1 MKFKLLI
8 VALFWFNQIFSQSI
22 SIENIKKHI
31 SVLSNDSLQ
40 GRGTGTIGEAKAAN
54 YISQEFKKI
63 GLKPVGDN
71 NSYLK
76 SFQYKH
82 SSNPHGASDKDTAVK
97 ILNSKNIIGF
107 LDNGS
112 TNTIIIG
119 AHYDHLGFGDDQN
132 SLEANPKGKIHNGA
146 DDNASGVAGVIELA
160 RYFSNSKSKSN
171 YLFLC
176 FSGEELGLI
185 GSKKFVD
192 NSEFEPAKINAMINM
207 DMIGRLNDSTKK
219 LMVYGVG
226 TSPSFVTK
234 VENSNTYF
242 KLVLDSSGV
251 GPSDHTSFYLK
262 NIPVLHF
269 FTGQH
274 SDYHKPSDDLEK
286 INFVGEQKVLEY
298 IIDIVKKI
306 DVEPKLEFKKTRD
319 SNNDNAPKFK
329 VTLGIMPDYSF
340 EGKGVKV
347 DGVSDNKPAFN
358 AGVMKG
364 DIIIKLGNL
373 EVTDMRSY
381 MQGLADSKK
390 GETKDLV
397 VKRNGK
403 DEILK
408 VTF

>member
-1 MKFKLLI
+1 MKFKLLAI
-8 VALFWFNQIFSQSI
+8 TMVWFNQIFSQTI
-22 SIENIKKHI
+22 SVENIKKHI

-40 GRGTGTIGEAKAAN
+40 GRGTGTIGEDKAAN

-63 GLKPVGDN
+63 GLKPVGDD

-76 SFQYKH
+76 SFQYKQ

-97 ILNSKNIIGF
+97 ILNSKNIVGF
-107 LDNGS
+107 LDNNS
-112 TNTIIIG
+112 PNTLIIG
-119 AHYDHLGFGDDQN
+119 AHYDHLGFGEDQN

-160 RYFSNSKSKSN
+160 RYFSNSKNKSN

-192 NSEFEPAKINAMINM
+192 NSDFEPSKINAMINM

-219 LMVYGVG
+219 LLVYGVG
-226 TSPSFVTK
+226 TSPSFVNT
-234 VENSNTYF
+234 VENANTYF

-274 SDYHKPSDDLEK
+274 PDYHKPSDDSEK

-298 IIDIVKKI
+298 IIEIVKKI

-358 AGVMKG
+358 AGVKKG

-381 MQGLADSKK
+381 MQGLAESKK
-390 GETKDLV
+390 GDTKELV

>member
-1 MKFKLLI
+1 MKLKLLI
-8 VALFWFNQIFSQSI
+8 IALFWFNQIFSQSI

-63 GLKPVGDN
+63 GLKPVGDD